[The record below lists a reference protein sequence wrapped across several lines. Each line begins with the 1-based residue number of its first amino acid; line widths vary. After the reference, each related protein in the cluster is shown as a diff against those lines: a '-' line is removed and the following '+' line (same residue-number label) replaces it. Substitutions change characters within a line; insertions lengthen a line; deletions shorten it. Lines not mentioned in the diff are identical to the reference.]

1 MYSVIVGH
9 SMVSVSEEYYL
20 DNERL
25 RQFITTVNQTADQHG
40 EIPSLLS
47 ALRDPF
53 EQLIEE
59 EDWLPDLYRNL
70 PPEGYDNKSD
80 MGGEIAQWLL
90 YRQEGKLSLSSLVV
104 PPGIET
110 PVHDH
115 LAWGLVGLYQGT
127 QEEKFYRRVDAEAN
141 NEGHAELEFVKVEQA
156 GPGDFY
162 ELIPPEGDI
171 HSVKTTSDVPS
182 VSIHLLGADIG
193 CIPRHAFD
201 PKADLVKLFQSGYTN
216 VECEDV
222 LEGDGHVHSHNQLD

>member
-1 MYSVIVGH
+1 MTGAQ
-9 SMVSVSEEYYL
+9 EEYYL

-25 RQFITTVNQTADQHG
+25 RQFIETVKRTADEHE

-53 EQLIEE
+53 EQLLEAD
-59 EDWLPDLYRNL
+59 DWLPDLYRNL
-70 PPEGYDNKSD
+70 PPEDYDNKSD
-80 MGGEIAQWLL
+80 MGGDIAQWLL

-104 PPGIET
+104 PPGVET

-127 QEEKFYRRVDAEAN
+127 QKEIFFRRVDDTEHD
-141 NEGHAELEFVKVEQA
+141 EGHAELEVVEVQRA
-156 GPGDFY
+156 GPGDLY

-171 HSVKTTSDVPS
+171 HSVETTSEVPS
-182 VSIHLLGADIG
+182 VSLHLLGADIG

-201 PKADLVKLFQSGYTN
+201 PEADLIKLFQSGYTN

-222 LEGDGHVHSHNQLD
+222 LEGDVDVHTHDHLH

>member
-1 MYSVIVGH
+1 MTDAG
-9 SMVSVSEEYYL
+9 EEYYL

-25 RQFITTVNQTADQHG
+25 RDFIATVQRTADEHE
-40 EIPSLLS
+40 EIPPLLT

-53 EQLIEE
+53 EQLLKED
-59 EDWLPDLYRNL
+59 DWLPDLYRNL
-70 PPEGYDNKSD
+70 PSEDYDNRSD

-104 PPGIET
+104 PPGVET

-115 LAWGLVGLYQGT
+115 LAWGLVGLCQGT
-127 QEEKFYRRVDAEAN
+127 QEETFFKRIDTREHD
-141 NEGHAELEFVKVEQA
+141 EGRAELEAVEKQHA

-182 VSIHLLGADIG
+182 VSLHLLGADIG
-193 CIPRHAFD
+193 CIPRHSFD
-201 PKADLVKLFQSGYTN
+201 PEADFVELFQSGYTN
-216 VECEDV
+216 VECETM
-222 LEGDGHVHSHNQLD
+222 LDDDTRAHTHDELH

>member
-1 MYSVIVGH
+1 MTGTDER
-9 SMVSVSEEYYL
+9 EEYYL

-25 RQFITTVNQTADQHG
+25 RQFIERVQRTANEHE
-40 EIPSLLS
+40 EIPSLLA
-47 ALRDPF
+47 ALREPF
-53 EQLIEE
+53 EQLLAED
-59 EDWLPDLYRNL
+59 DWLPELYRNL
-70 PPEGYDNKSD
+70 PPEDYDNRSD
-80 MGGEIAQWLL
+80 MGGDIAQWLL

-104 PPGIET
+104 PPGVQT

-127 QEEKFYRRVDAEAN
+127 QEETFFRRLNDEYHD
-141 NEGHAELEFVKVEQA
+141 EGRAELEVVEVQQT

-171 HSVKTTSDVPS
+171 HSVETTSDVPS
-182 VSIHLLGADIG
+182 VSLHLLGADIG

-201 PKADLVKLFQSGYTN
+201 PDAELVQLFQSGYTN

-222 LEGDGHVHSHNQLD
+222 LEGDVHAHTHDQLH